1 MPAYYFDS
9 SGIAKRYATE
19 TGSGWVRSIA
29 AQVESTS
36 IIAEIGTVEVAAA
49 FAKMQR
55 SGRITIAERDR
66 YLRLF
71 LRDAARQY
79 QVVPLN
85 SGIIRAAIDLT
96 QRHKLRGYDAVQ
108 LATALAINVELVQKE
123 LPPLTFVSADE
134 DLVAAAQA
142 EGLPVENPNWHD
154 VTEAEP
160 E

>member
-19 TGSGWVRSIA
+19 TGSGWVRSVVA
-29 AQVESTS
+29 EDENTT

-55 SGRITIAERDR
+55 KGRIAIEERDK

-71 LRDAARQY
+71 LRDADKQY
-79 QVVPLN
+79 EVVPLN
-85 SGIIRAAIDLT
+85 SGIIRAAISLT
-96 QRHKLRGYDAVQ
+96 QRHKLRGYDAVH
-108 LATALAINVELVQKE
+108 LATALSVNAELLRKQ

-134 DLVAAAQA
+134 DLLKAAGAD
-142 EGLPVENPNWHD
+142 GLVTENPNLHL
-154 VTEAEP
+154 
-160 E
+160 